1 MAVTA
6 GRPVLPII
14 LLPTLYFLLSL
25 KSWRC
30 EIREFAVPP
39 SIRTHSSVFIWT
51 VGNHRLLFY
60 LELIPPTQW
69 TKEIAV
75 NQVQKTPLQA
85 VETSYSV
92 LLNIVPVV
100 VRANGKEI
108 PTFALLDWGSEASLL
123 NKKISEALNIT
134 HRPAAIKLST
144 FHGQDPNFDLAL
156 VSFDIVATDRSVSF
170 GVKDTLLVPWIK
182 FMSYLTRVTA

>member
-1 MAVTA
+1 M
-6 GRPVLPII
+6 I
-14 LLPTLYFLLSL
+14 LIGFAKSL
-25 KSWRC
+25 FGLCQQKMK
-30 EIREFAVPP
+30 
-39 SIRTHSSVFIWT
+39 
-51 VGNHRLLFY
+51 NHRLLFY

-108 PTFALLDWGSEASLL
+108 PTFALLD
-123 NKKISEALNIT
+123 
-134 HRPAAIKLST
+134 
-144 FHGQDPNFDLAL
+144 
-156 VSFDIVATDRSVSF
+156 
-170 GVKDTLLVPWIK
+170 
-182 FMSYLTRVTA
+182 